1 MTGRRVWTVPC
12 MGTVFSVHL
21 TGRVDAVTADAA
33 VAGFA
38 AEIADIERVFS
49 PFQDDSD
56 VSRIRR
62 GALSLER
69 ADPRVREVAAACE
82 VAREVTEGRFSG
94 AWRGGFDPTGY
105 VKGWAVDRAGARHLE
120 PLLQDAGAAAVGVGA
135 GGDVRVW
142 TAPES
147 TWSWRIGIADPHHP
161 GAVLATMEVRDG
173 AFATSGSAE
182 RGAHIVDA
190 RTGLPAVGVRS
201 ATVVAADLATADV
214 WATAGV
220 VAGMADVSWI
230 GAPGITAGMLV
241 AEDATVRRWT
251 HGVEVSMIAA

>member
-1 MTGRRVWTVPC
+1 MTERRVWTVPS

-21 TGRVDAVTADAA
+21 IGHVDAVTADAA

-49 PFQDDSD
+49 PFRAESD
-56 VSRIRR
+56 VARIRR
-62 GALSLER
+62 GALSLAQ

-82 VAREVTEGRFSG
+82 AARGVTEGRFNG

-120 PLLQDAGAAAVGVGA
+120 PLLRAAGAVAVGVGA

-142 TAPES
+142 TSPES
-147 TWSWRIGIADPHHP
+147 TWSWRIGIADPHHQ
-161 GAVLATMEVRDG
+161 GAVLATMDVRDG
-173 AFATSGSAE
+173 AVATSGSAE
-182 RGAHIVDA
+182 RGAHIVDP
-190 RTGLPAVGVRS
+190 RTGRPAIGVRS
-201 ATVVAADLATADV
+201 ATVVAADLTTADV

-230 GAPGITAGMLV
+230 GVPHITAGMLV
-241 AEDATVRRWT
+241 AEDAAVRRWA